1 MDRTPSVRDEA
12 SRERV
17 LATLARAV
25 RARRLSLGMTV
36 RELSERS
43 GISQRFLVQLEHG
56 DANVSIARLADLAD
70 ALETTAADLLDESAF
85 PDTPAKSIIALI
97 GLRGAGK
104 STLGARL
111 AKRLRIPFVELDS
124 LIEEAAGMR
133 LEAIFELHGGSYY
146 RKLEHDSLRAFLDR
160 NQAAVLATGG
170 SLVQAPETYALLR
183 KKAVTIWLQATP
195 EDHMRRVV
203 AQGDARPMAN
213 RANAMAELR
222 ALLRTRE
229 PLYSQ
234 ADHVIDTSTL
244 GLDGSLKALVKAAK
258 DRG

>member
-1 MDRTPSVRDEA
+1 MPIRDEA

-70 ALETTAADLLDESAF
+70 ALETTAAELLDESASSEA
-85 PDTPAKSIIALI
+85 PAKSIVALI

-111 AKRLRIPFVELDS
+111 AKRLRVPFVELDS
-124 LIEEAAGMR
+124 LVEEAAGMR
-133 LEAIFELHGGSYY
+133 LDAIFELHGSSYY
-146 RKLEHDSLRAFLDR
+146 RKLEHDALRAFLGR
-160 NQAAVLATGG
+160 SQPAVLATGG

-183 KKAVTIWLQATP
+183 RQAVTVWLQATP

-222 ALLRTRE
+222 TLLRMRE

-234 ADHVIDTSTL
+234 ADHVIDTSEL

-258 DRG
+258 DCG